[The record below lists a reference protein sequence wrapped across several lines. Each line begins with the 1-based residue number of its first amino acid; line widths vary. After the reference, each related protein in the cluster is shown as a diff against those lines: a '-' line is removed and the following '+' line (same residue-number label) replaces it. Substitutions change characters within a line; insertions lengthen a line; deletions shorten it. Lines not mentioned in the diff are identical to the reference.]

1 MSHDLT
7 PWLRAATDAEV
18 DPLIDAQAVVLKG
31 QYGLARGSLLRL
43 AATSDDDDVRAAARR
58 LLRSTAPDPAA
69 SVVWLVLVSFITCLL
84 VVYVAP

>member
-18 DPLIDAQAVVLKG
+18 DPLIDAEVVVLKG
-31 QYGLARGSLLRL
+31 QYGLARGGLLRL

-84 VVYVAP
+84 VVYVSP